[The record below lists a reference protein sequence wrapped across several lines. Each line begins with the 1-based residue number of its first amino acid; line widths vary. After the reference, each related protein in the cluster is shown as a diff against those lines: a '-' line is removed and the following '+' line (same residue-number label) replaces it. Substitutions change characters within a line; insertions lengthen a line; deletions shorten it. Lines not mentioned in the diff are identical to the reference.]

1 MLGELP
7 QETQV
12 SETTEVFTPKRED
25 VIAVVNGVNALLMEE
40 QYKDMRVLDIL
51 TALDALAAY
60 MRETLGIAGMSE
72 LIEDEEDA

>member
-12 SETTEVFTPKRED
+12 SEITEVFTPNRED
-25 VIAVVNGVNALLMEE
+25 VIAIVNGVNALLMEE

-60 MRETLGIAGMSE
+60 MRETLGIAGMTE